1 MLRAGVAIMLAGASL
16 TLIGNLYAV
25 LAGIVAFVFGF
36 FGAHSVASG
45 LVGERAAAESKAQ
58 ASSLYL
64 LLYYAGSSVVGTTG
78 ELLWKPYGW
87 SGVVISLM
95 TLLLLALAATA
106 VLPALPKE
114 LPPRKDPT

>member
-1 MLRAGVAIMLAGASL
+1 MEAWPSSSETTFTLTPSLNSSVAH
-16 TLIGNLYAV
+16 V
-25 LAGIVAFVFGF
+25 CRGF
-36 FGAHSVASG
+36 FGAHSVSSG
-45 LVGERAAAESKAQ
+45 LVGELAAAESKAQ

-114 LPPRKDPT
+114 PPPRKDPT

>member
-1 MLRAGVAIMLAGASL
+1 VLRAGVTIMLAGASL

-45 LVGERAAAESKAQ
+45 LVGERAAAESTAQ

-78 ELLWKPYGW
+78 ELPGKPYGW
-87 SGVVISLM
+87 SGVVICLIPNYSQ
-95 TLLLLALAATA
+95 T
-106 VLPALPKE
+106 PPKA
-114 LPPRKDPT
+114 PKAQIW

>member
-1 MLRAGVAIMLAGASL
+1 MLAGASL

-25 LAGIVAFVFGF
+25 LAGIVNFVFGF
-36 FGAHSVASG
+36 FGAHSIASG

-58 ASSLYL
+58 ASTLYL

-78 ELLWKPYGW
+78 ELLLKPYGW

-95 TLLLLALAATA
+95 TLLALAATA

-114 LPPRKDPT
+114 PPPRKDPT